1 MNIETKT
8 IAYLRASTNKQN
20 LDSQKLEILDY
31 ARKHDIKINDFI
43 EIEISSR
50 RSQKER
56 KINLLLDILNEDDL
70 LIISEISRLGRSV
83 GQIVQTIDKL
93 IKNKVKF
100 IAIKES
106 IHINGK
112 LNIQTKTM
120 VTMFS
125 LFAEIERDLI
135 SERTKQGLIA
145 AREKGKLLGR
155 PKGKGKSK
163 LDRHKEEIVALLK
176 NGSTKTFIAK
186 RYSSSL
192 PNLYHWLKMSG
203 ISD

>member
-70 LIISEISRLGRSV
+70 LIISNSV
-83 GQIVQTIDKL
+83 
-93 IKNKVKF
+93 
-100 IAIKES
+100 
-106 IHINGK
+106 
-112 LNIQTKTM
+112 
-120 VTMFS
+120 
-125 LFAEIERDLI
+125 
-135 SERTKQGLIA
+135 
-145 AREKGKLLGR
+145 
-155 PKGKGKSK
+155 
-163 LDRHKEEIVALLK
+163 
-176 NGSTKTFIAK
+176 
-186 RYSSSL
+186 
-192 PNLYHWLKMSG
+192 
-203 ISD
+203 